1 MAKYRKKPVPTK
13 IELVT
18 EARTIKTLEGSQDVA
33 PGQYLA
39 TGEDGEQYAFDREVF
54 DTYEPIEGRDGY
66 YTKRADILVEAARMA
81 YAVEIFRPGWVHKGK
96 AGDWLITRT
105 PEDQHICDAE
115 VFAKSYEPVDD
126 PELITPA

>member
-1 MAKYRKKPVPTK
+1 MPKYRKKPVPVK
-13 IELVT
+13 IEPVT
-18 EARTIKTLEGSQDVA
+18 EASTIETKEGSQEIA

-39 TGEDGEQYAFDREVF
+39 TAEGGEQYAFDREVF
-54 DTYEPIEGRDGY
+54 DTYEPFEGRDGH
-66 YTKRADILVEAARMA
+66 YTKRADVLVEAVRMA

-105 PEDQHICDAE
+105 PEDQYICDAGI
-115 VFAKSYEPVDD
+115 FATSYEPVDD